1 LFSFFRQIGLQKDIK
16 LKHQNTKMEAVE
28 ERYKDYE
35 DISMKLDPIY
45 PLLTKAIQI
54 CRQFIIDRKLI
65 VYGGT
70 AIDCALRL
78 HGDSIYPEDMLPDLD
93 FYSPNHIE
101 DAYDLADI
109 LFKAGFKDSRAFV
122 ASYIRAM
129 KVDIVDNHFI
139 ADISYVPKATFDKM
153 PFIEYQ
159 GMRCIDPIFQKIDVH
174 SSLSFPFD
182 NPPREVIFSR
192 WANSKDVKRFNL
204 LNKYYP
210 TPVDASKVKALKPI
224 TFDLAYTKYVFD
236 GFVAYGVILES
247 LNQLIENFNLA
258 LDKQAK
264 KPAKIT
270 LNPKVIL
277 LNFQADLKNKTITV
291 DTLNDKLE
299 FVHFAPNVIVK
310 DRQLTPTYYYS
321 YLSLIPKHVISEEKT
336 YRVVIKSTDGR
347 YISIHR
353 ADCHGQQFT
362 IVGVQFLLMQLLAY
376 ANYYPEA
383 ADTYHAYYNSLLLI
397 IDQAEDI
404 FYKMLTLNGGPP
416 VVNLHEL
423 TGEAK
428 NIAKLIFASPFFPT
442 IKVWGR
448 DNFSERDEIQL
459 MRVINERSRD
469 KTNKTITLPQ
479 GYHPKRQ
486 KDINAPV
493 HPTFDYESSEYFIK
507 DGRKLD
513 KPEYF
518 D

>member
-1 LFSFFRQIGLQKDIK
+1 MDRVK
-16 LKHQNTKMEAVE
+16 

-54 CRQFIIDRKLI
+54 CKQFIIDRKLI

-70 AIDCALRL
+70 AIDYALRL
-78 HGDSIYPEDMLPDLD
+78 HGSSIYPEDMLPDLD
-93 FYSPNHIE
+93 FYSPNHAA

-109 LFKAGFKDSRAFV
+109 LFKAGFKESRAFMAMYV
-122 ASYIRAM
+122 RAM

-139 ADISYVPKATFDKM
+139 ADISYIPKATFDKL

-159 GMRCIDPIFQKIDVH
+159 GMRCIDPIFQKIDLH

-192 WANSKDVKRFNL
+192 WANAKDIKRFNL

-210 TPVDASKVKALKPI
+210 TPFVASKVKSLKPI

-247 LNQLIENFNLA
+247 LKQLISNFNLA
-258 LDKQAK
+258 VDKTA
-264 KPAKIT
+264 
-270 LNPKVIL
+270 KVIL
-277 LNFQADLKNKTITV
+277 DPKILQAKQHIDIKGKTITA
-291 DTLNDKLE
+291 DTFDDKLE
-299 FVHFAPNVIVK
+299 FVHFAPNVIIK
-310 DRQLTPTYYYS
+310 ERKLTPAYYYS
-321 YLSLIPKHVISEEKT
+321 YLSLIPKHAICEEKD
-336 YRVVIKSTDGR
+336 YQVVIKSTDGR
-347 YISIHR
+347 YMSIHR
-353 ADCHGQQFT
+353 VDCDNVQFT

-383 ADTYHAYYNSLLLI
+383 YDTYHAYYNSLLLI
-397 IDQAEDI
+397 IDQAEAI
-404 FYKMLTLNGGPP
+404 FYEIILNLVKANSPP
-416 VVNLHEL
+416 VINLHEL
-423 TGEAK
+423 TGETQ
-428 NIAKLIFASPFFPT
+428 NITKLIYSSPFFPT

-448 DNFSERDEIQL
+448 DNFSEQNEIQL
-459 MRVINERSRD
+459 MRLATERSRD
-469 KTNKTITLPQ
+469 GSSKIGPLPQ
-479 GYHPKRQ
+479 GYHPKKQ
-486 KDINAPV
+486 QDINKPV
-493 HPTFDYESSEYFIK
+493 HPVFDYESSEYFIK